1 MATGQAWVAIGR
13 TANNDAT
20 GDHYL
25 EPRWRSGRA
34 TGPSRQRV
42 RDFPHHDDAPL
53 RGSRR
58 AAAPA
63 RDGGAAAANVRQF
76 PIILGPEAVLEMAQ
90 RQRERATEKA
100 VARHA
105 RRKGRRLEKLD
116 PL

>member
-1 MATGQAWVAIGR
+1 
-13 TANNDAT
+13 
-20 GDHYL
+20 
-25 EPRWRSGRA
+25 
-34 TGPSRQRV
+34 
-42 RDFPHHDDAPL
+42 
-53 RGSRR
+53 
-58 AAAPA
+58 
-63 RDGGAAAANVRQF
+63 VRQF